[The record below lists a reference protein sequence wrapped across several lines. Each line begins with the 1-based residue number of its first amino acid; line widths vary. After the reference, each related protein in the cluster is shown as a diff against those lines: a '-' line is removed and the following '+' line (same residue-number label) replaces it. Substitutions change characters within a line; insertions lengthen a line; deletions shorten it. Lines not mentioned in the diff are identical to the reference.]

1 LGTSGYICKPNT
13 MTKLPITHIDQL
25 DPNGVYS
32 YADYLTWRFDELVEL
47 IHGKV
52 FRGMSPAPTLY
63 HQRIALKLTLRLGN
77 FFEKKPCLLFPAPF
91 DVRLF
96 DQQKSQKQHKD
107 IYTVVQPDLCVVCD
121 RDKLDEQGC
130 IGAPDW
136 IIEIISPATRNKDQK
151 IKLALY
157 EENGVR
163 EYWIV
168 YPESHSVAVY
178 DLKDDQRYHLR
189 NLYTEDDVVPSGLFP
204 ALDVHLEQ
212 LFEEI

>member
-1 LGTSGYICKPNT
+1 

-52 FRGMSPAPTLY
+52 FRSMSPAPALN

-77 FFEKKPCLLFPAPF
+77 FFEQKPCLLFPAPF

-121 RDKLDEQGC
+121 RSKLDEQGC

-189 NLYTEDDVVPSGLFP
+189 NLYTEDDVVPSVLFP
-204 ALDVHLEQ
+204 ALDVHLEP